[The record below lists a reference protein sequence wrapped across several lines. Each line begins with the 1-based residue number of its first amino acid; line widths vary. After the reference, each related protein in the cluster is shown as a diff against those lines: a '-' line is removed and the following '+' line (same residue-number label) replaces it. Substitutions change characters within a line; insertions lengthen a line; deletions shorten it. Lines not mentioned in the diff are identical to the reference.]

1 MTNNNNMTDVNET
14 INEPVSASSADTSPA
29 TDTATQ
35 SYQEANPAPE
45 AAQGQEPQIDANNS
59 AADSSPADDKDANK
73 KATLLDVVK
82 AAYEKGKPD
91 SKSSIE
97 GDQQKVANGEKFDDN
112 ASKDGI
118 NQKEDPSKLA
128 EKLPF
133 HNHPRWKEMIQER
146 DQLKPAA
153 EQYQKITTFMNNNS
167 LSTEEMAEGMQVMAL
182 MKNDPVNAYKRL
194 KGYLD
199 NLAPVVGEVLP
210 DDIRQKVDDGFIDED
225 SAKELARLKAER
237 DFHSQRY
244 LEQQSRQERQVAEQN
259 QKAMYESVATWEQAE
274 KAKDPDWSAK
284 YEMVM
289 DRVKSLLA
297 EKQPTN
303 AQEAVEVARRAL
315 ADVNSRLRP
324 LAGRSA
330 NLRGPTSSLSSANT
344 RPAPRSLEDVVRFGL
359 QV

>member
-14 INEPVSASSADTSPA
+14 INEPESASSVDSSPM
-29 TDTATQ
+29 TDAAPQ
-35 SYQEANPAPE
+35 HQEANSAPE
-45 AAQGQEPQIDANNS
+45 AVQSQEPQIDANNS

-91 SKSSIE
+91 SKSSNE
-97 GDQQKVANGEKFDDN
+97 GEQQKVAYGEKFDDD

-118 NQKEDPSKLA
+118 NQKEDPNKLA

-153 EQYQKITTFMNNNS
+153 EQYQKITTFMNNNG
-167 LSTEEMAEGMQVMAL
+167 LSTQEMAEGMQVMAL
-182 MKNDPVNAYKRL
+182 MKNDPIAAYAKL

-199 NLAPVVGEVLP
+199 NLAPVAGEILP
-210 DDIRQKVDDGFIDED
+210 EDIRQKVDDGFIDEET
-225 SAKELARLKAER
+225 AKELARLKAEK
-237 DFHSQRY
+237 DFHSQRF
-244 LEQQSRQERQVAEQN
+244 LEQQTRQERQVSEQN
-259 QKAMYESVATWEQAE
+259 QRAMYESVATWEQAE
-274 KAKDPDWSAK
+274 KAKDPDWAAK

-289 DRVKSLLA
+289 DRVKSLLS
-297 EKQPTN
+297 EKQPKN

-324 LAGRSA
+324 LAGRST
-330 NLRGPTSSLSSANT
+330 NLRSPTSSLSSANT
-344 RPAPRSLEDVVRFGL
+344 RPAPRSLEDVVRLGL